1 VSEFLHH
8 ASQVQPL
15 LLVLEDLHWADR
27 GTLDL
32 LLHLGR
38 NLQGAQ
44 LLVVATYRDFEVDRT
59 HPLSAV
65 LAELRRGATFGRV
78 HLPGLSIDEVR
89 LLMGA
94 ITGQEVRWAFAEAVH
109 RQTEGN
115 PLFVEEVLRFLVEE
129 GHVTRNEGRWHRVG
143 ATSLE
148 SCLPAG
154 LRDVIGKRLAR
165 LSPAC
170 SGLLPLAAVIGR
182 EFRLD
187 TLTQVAGLAEDS
199 VIAGLE
205 EATRV
210 GVLEEQ
216 PGVGPVRYRFAHAL
230 FRQSLYEELSGPRRS
245 RVHQEVARSSSSSTP
260 GAPTRTRPNWRST
273 SLSRATH
280 PIWPGRSGTASSRR
294 GER

>member
-1 VSEFLHH
+1 VGERVGVEPRPSGGDPEEARWRLFSAVSELLQH
-8 ASQVQPL
+8 ASQGQPL

-38 NLQGAQ
+38 NLQGAK

-65 LAELRRGATFGRV
+65 LAELRRGAPFGRI

-89 LLMGA
+89 HLMEA
-94 ITGQEVRWAFAEAVH
+94 IIGEEVRWAFAEAVH

-129 GHVTRNEGRWHRVG
+129 GHITRKDGRWHRVG

-148 SCLPAG
+148 SCLPTG
-154 LRDVIGKRLAR
+154 LRDVIGRRLAR

-170 SGLLPLAAVIGR
+170 SALLALAAVIGR

-216 PGVGPVRYRFAHAL
+216 ARLGLVRYRFAHAL
-230 FRQSLYEELSGPRRS
+230 FRQTLYEELSAPRRL
-245 RVHQEVARSSSSSTP
+245 RTRRTP
-260 GAPTRTRPNWRST
+260 GT
-273 SLSRATH
+273 
-280 PIWPGRSGTASSRR
+280 
-294 GER
+294 